1 MHVPDGI
8 IPLWLQLLMLAVS
21 ATTMVIAYRKIRNQF
36 DERLVPYMGVLA
48 AVIFAAQ
55 LVNFPVPPFS
65 SGHLVGSTLLAVMV
79 NPWVA
84 MLIMALVL
92 FVQALYGDGGILTY
106 GLNQFN
112 MGIFS
117 VLIGFGLALALF
129 KILSRFTSKEKA
141 TLVSA
146 STAAFIVTIASAF
159 VLGLQLLSVAGFG
172 FDALIAITGVHV
184 IIGLGEAILTGV
196 ILLYFV
202 KSNPSLVAFL
212 RDDSIGDKESKEE
225 IEGSTEK
232 TNTRSIVRKAAPILI
247 TSIVLVTMLM
257 LSGLASENPDGF
269 EWALFE
275 FAGVAEPEQG
285 FEGIWNFLSQGQF
298 TDVLTGMVGILA
310 VLGIGL
316 VAFRR
321 ATHRSHKHE
330 HTDKF
335 LLPFDEGKEA
345 LTVFSPTAMI
355 LSAIALAIVISLQ
368 SVLSV
373 VLSIIVMTIIGGWF
387 AGTGWRR
394 VISLATKFEIIILF
408 WIIFEPFLY
417 GSTVILTIGTPWGP
431 INAYL
436 EGLYLGLLLG
446 ARMFAILLTFL
457 ATLSH
462 MTLNDFI
469 GALRSLRIPASILG
483 SLLIMFRYV
492 PLFMEE
498 RSRMQDAQMLRG
510 FSRGQRL
517 ERIKSL
523 GFLVGATINR
533 SFDRSVTAY
542 EAMSLRG
549 FGNGTFVSGSGFKRS
564 DAILPLLILF
574 IIVSAPFIFPL
585 ILEVVTI

>member
-1 MHVPDGI
+1 
-8 IPLWLQLLMLAVS
+8 
-21 ATTMVIAYRKIRNQF
+21 
-36 DERLVPYMGVLA
+36 
-48 AVIFAAQ
+48 
-55 LVNFPVPPFS
+55 
-65 SGHLVGSTLLAVMV
+65 
-79 NPWVA
+79 
-84 MLIMALVL
+84 
-92 FVQALYGDGGILTY
+92 
-106 GLNQFN
+106 
-112 MGIFS
+112 
-117 VLIGFGLALALF
+117 
-129 KILSRFTSKEKA
+129 
-141 TLVSA
+141 
-146 STAAFIVTIASAF
+146 
-159 VLGLQLLSVAGFG
+159 
-172 FDALIAITGVHV
+172 
-184 IIGLGEAILTGV
+184 
-196 ILLYFV
+196 
-202 KSNPSLVAFL
+202 
-212 RDDSIGDKESKEE
+212 
-225 IEGSTEK
+225 
-232 TNTRSIVRKAAPILI
+232 
-247 TSIVLVTMLM
+247 
-257 LSGLASENPDGF
+257 
-269 EWALFE
+269 
-275 FAGVAEPEQG
+275 
-285 FEGIWNFLSQGQF
+285 
-298 TDVLTGMVGILA
+298 
-310 VLGIGL
+310 
-316 VAFRR
+316 
-321 ATHRSHKHE
+321 
-330 HTDKF
+330 
-335 LLPFDEGKEA
+335 
-345 LTVFSPTAMI
+345 
-355 LSAIALAIVISLQ
+355 
-368 SVLSV
+368 